1 MLREVTQISGRGV
14 GMDVVKTAL
23 EKLKG
28 TVSVQTTLGK
38 GTTFLLQL
46 PLTLASIKALLAE
59 VGGQLYAIPVA
70 SVVEITRVTDAEIH
84 QVDSHEVFQ
93 LRNQVLKLVRLDRLN
108 SGATSMSTRASRRL
122 FVIVVALADRK
133 FGLGVDCLR
142 GEEELVIKAL
152 DSRLTQTE
160 FVNGASIL
168 GDGTVV
174 MILNLPTVVA
184 KLSRAAL
191 AEVPA

>member
-1 MLREVTQISGRGV
+1 
-14 GMDVVKTAL
+14 MDVVKTAL
-23 EKLKG
+23 ENLKG
-28 TVSVQTTLGK
+28 TVNVQTTVGK
-38 GTTFLLQL
+38 GTTFSLQL

-70 SVVEITRVTDAEIH
+70 SVVEITRVTESEIH
-84 QVDSHEVFQ
+84 EVDGHEVFQ

-108 SGATSMSTRASRRL
+108 NGASPARASRRL
-122 FVIVVALADRK
+122 FVIVISIGDRR
-133 FGLGVDCLR
+133 FGLGVDNLR

-152 DSRLTQTE
+152 DSRMTQSE

-174 MILNLPTVVA
+174 LILNLPTVVS
-184 KLSRAAL
+184 KLSRAQM
-191 AEVPA
+191 AEAMA

>member
-1 MLREVTQISGRGV
+1 
-14 GMDVVKTAL
+14 
-23 EKLKG
+23 
-28 TVSVQTTLGK
+28 
-38 GTTFLLQL
+38 
-46 PLTLASIKALLAE
+46 
-59 VGGQLYAIPVA
+59 
-70 SVVEITRVTDAEIH
+70 
-84 QVDSHEVFQ
+84 VDGHEVFQ

-108 SGATSMSTRASRRL
+108 AGATPASTRASRRL
-122 FVIVVALADRK
+122 FVIVVALGDRK

-191 AEVPA
+191 AEVLA